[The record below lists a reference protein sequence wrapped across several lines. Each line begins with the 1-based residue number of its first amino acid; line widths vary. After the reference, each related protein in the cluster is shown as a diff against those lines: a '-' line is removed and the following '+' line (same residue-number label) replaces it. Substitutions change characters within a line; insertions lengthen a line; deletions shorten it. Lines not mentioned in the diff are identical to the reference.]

1 MKKRQFVKFYD
12 QYAPRLYRFI
22 YLKVNSPQNSED
34 LTSEAF
40 FRFWQNL
47 TNKKEKIDN
56 PPALL
61 YRIANN
67 LVTDFYRKKSR
78 TELITD
84 PGENI
89 LTKIPDKTDLNEKIS
104 LDSDMVRIREALAK
118 LKGEHQNIIIWRYL
132 DDFSPKEIAQ
142 IMEKP
147 EGTVRTLLYR
157 ALKSLKSEVR
167 PARPDLAGPAS
178 QAGPRNSR
186 SRNRRIE

>member
-1 MKKRQFVKFYD
+1 VEIVKKRQFVKFYD
-12 QYAPRLYRFI
+12 QYSPRLYRFI
-22 YLKVNSPQNSED
+22 CLKVNSPQDSED

-47 TNKKEKIDN
+47 TNKNEKIDN
-56 PPALL
+56 PQALL

-84 PGENI
+84 PGEDNI
-89 LTKIPDKTDLNEKIS
+89 LTKIPDKTDLNEKTS
-104 LDSDMVRIREALAK
+104 LNSDMVKIREALTK

-147 EGTVRTLLYR
+147 EGTVRTLLHR
-157 ALKSLKSEVR
+157 ALNSLKKG
-167 PARPDLAGPAS
+167 L
-178 QAGPRNSR
+178 
-186 SRNRRIE
+186 